1 MRTLISYKNAWGI
14 ISAVALTMTFGC
26 TPESFDED
34 LVDDQQIEAAA
45 SGGIAG
51 ISLPPKQGTSN
62 NGMFSTSPLANIY
75 TQKEVQD
82 TVYWKKGIRIS
93 INPQTVADRT
103 QWLNTQNMAN
113 WALQKGGYVIFGM
126 WDSDQHDMGGDGH
139 GDGLVDSPAS
149 AKAMWNTVAAVY
161 RSNARVF
168 FEVFNEP
175 FGYRDPDL
183 YMNAMR
189 AIMPSSVSHNRII
202 VDGMGYADDVQK
214 IRNRWDGL
222 LGYHVYTFWLQG
234 MLQTQSNYSNLV
246 KGALAGVASR
256 TFVTEFGA
264 NLKIAGDYNDSRNM
278 DANIQFMKGM
288 ADAFSE
294 IKPKGTFYWHGW
306 NNGDTY
312 SYWTGTSSAQA
323 KVNSAQSY

>member
-34 LVDDQQIEAAA
+34 LIDDQQIEAAA

-139 GDGLVDSPAS
+139 GDGLVDPGEHPVE
-149 AKAMWNTVAAVY
+149 KVLV
-161 RSNARVF
+161 
-168 FEVFNEP
+168 EL
-175 FGYRDPDL
+175 DL
-183 YMNAMR
+183 GIHR
-189 AIMPSSVSHNRII
+189 FV
-202 VDGMGYADDVQK
+202 
-214 IRNRWDGL
+214 GL
-222 LGYHVYTFWLQG
+222 
-234 MLQTQSNYSNLV
+234 
-246 KGALAGVASR
+246 
-256 TFVTEFGA
+256 
-264 NLKIAGDYNDSRNM
+264 D
-278 DANIQFMKGM
+278 
-288 ADAFSE
+288 ADAVHRVDRFDRE
-294 IKPKGTFYWHGW
+294 LARGRFGR
-306 NNGDTY
+306 
-312 SYWTGTSSAQA
+312 
-323 KVNSAQSY
+323 